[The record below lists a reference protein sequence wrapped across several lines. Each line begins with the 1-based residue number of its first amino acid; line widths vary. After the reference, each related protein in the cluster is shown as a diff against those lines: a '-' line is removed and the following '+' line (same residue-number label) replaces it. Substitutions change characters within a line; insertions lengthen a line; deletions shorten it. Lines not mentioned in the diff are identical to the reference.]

1 MSDVDQQ
8 SLAKKWATLSQAE
21 KYSTKMQEVPFR
33 LYQDVSLDLDITRA
47 DGKDVREFASKQ
59 NISVSLEH
67 ARLQQAAKI
76 QDTTTTSVIL
86 GKKLWYNC

>member
-1 MSDVDQQ
+1 MDQQ

-67 ARLQQAAKI
+67 ARPGGGTAIYGLYRY
-76 QDTTTTSVIL
+76 VPL
-86 GKKLWYNC
+86 